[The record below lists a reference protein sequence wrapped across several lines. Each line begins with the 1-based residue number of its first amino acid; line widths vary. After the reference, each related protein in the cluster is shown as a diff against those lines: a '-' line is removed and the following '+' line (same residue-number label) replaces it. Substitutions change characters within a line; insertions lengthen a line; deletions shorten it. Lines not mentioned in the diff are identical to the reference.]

1 MSVEE
6 LSADHEE
13 VLRDLY
19 AAYRRPLL
27 GFVTPMVGG
36 DTYAAEDIVQE
47 SLIRAWQT
55 GDRLRPEQARGWLYT
70 VARHLVVS
78 RYRRLRRRASEVP
91 FDAEA
96 QIPTAVDDLDRAL
109 ESWQVV
115 DALRSLSEDHRR
127 VLLELYYLRRTTT
140 EAAAALDVPVGTV
153 KSRAHYALLALREAL
168 AEKGVISG

>member
-1 MSVEE
+1 VEE
-6 LSADHEE
+6 LRTDDEE
-13 VLRDLY
+13 GLRDLY
-19 AAYRRPLL
+19 AAYQRPLL

-36 DTYAAEDIVQE
+36 DRYAAEDIVQE
-47 SLIRAWQT
+47 SLIRAWET

-78 RYRRLRRRASEVP
+78 RYRRSRRRATEVP
-91 FDAEA
+91 FDAGAEMPA
-96 QIPTAVDDLDRAL
+96 AVDDLDRAL

-140 EAAAALDVPVGTV
+140 EAAAALQVPVGTV
-153 KSRAHYALLALREAL
+153 KSRAYYALRALRDAL
-168 AEKGVISG
+168 ERKGVVTG